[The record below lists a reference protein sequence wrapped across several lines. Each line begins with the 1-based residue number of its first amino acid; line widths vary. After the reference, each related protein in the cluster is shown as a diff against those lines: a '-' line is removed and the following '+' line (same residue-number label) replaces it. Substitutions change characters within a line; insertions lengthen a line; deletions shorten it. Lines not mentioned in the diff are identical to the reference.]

1 VIRVLLCDDHP
12 IVREG
17 LQVLLQR
24 EPDLLIVGEASDGHE
39 VLDKAAALQP
49 DLVLLDL
56 SMPRGNGVDA
66 ISRLRKLLRSGK
78 VLVLSMHAAPE
89 YVRPALQA
97 GAAGYLVKGSGLTEL
112 LQAIRAVA
120 AGKQYLGREAAA
132 LLENDALT
140 PTIQSDDLQRL
151 TPREREVL
159 QLIAEGHTNREIAAL
174 LQLSAKTVDTHRT
187 SLMRKLDLHDVQGL
201 TRFAV
206 RRGLI
211 TSE

>member
-1 VIRVLLCDDHP
+1 
-12 IVREG
+12 
-17 LQVLLQR
+17 
-24 EPDLLIVGEASDGHE
+24 
-39 VLDKAAALQP
+39 
-49 DLVLLDL
+49 
-56 SMPRGNGVDA
+56 
-66 ISRLRKLLRSGK
+66 
-78 VLVLSMHAAPE
+78 MHAAPE

-120 AGKQYLGREAAA
+120 AGNQYLGREAAA

-140 PTIQSDDLQRL
+140 PTVQSDDLQRL

-159 QLIAEGHTNREIAAL
+159 QLVAEGHTNREIAAL

>member
-1 VIRVLLCDDHP
+1 
-12 IVREG
+12 
-17 LQVLLQR
+17 
-24 EPDLLIVGEASDGHE
+24 
-39 VLDKAAALQP
+39 
-49 DLVLLDL
+49 
-56 SMPRGNGVDA
+56 
-66 ISRLRKLLRSGK
+66 
-78 VLVLSMHAAPE
+78 
-89 YVRPALQA
+89 
-97 GAAGYLVKGSGLTEL
+97 
-112 LQAIRAVA
+112 
-120 AGKQYLGREAAA
+120 
-132 LLENDALT
+132 ALT